1 MTRLGEGMKT
11 EVSPGIKRRYI
22 SREYK
27 MKILIE
33 DSLLGQEYD
42 SCTRVGEKGELLR
55 REGLYSSSVT
65 AWRRQLLKGNLDNQR
80 LLAIEVENQR
90 LRRELDIAQKVIDV
104 QKKILDISELG
115 LNRK

>member
-1 MTRLGEGMKT
+1 MTTVGEGIKT

-27 MKILIE
+27 MKIL
-33 DSLLGQEYD
+33 QEYD

>member
-1 MTRLGEGMKT
+1 MTIIGEGMKT
-11 EVSPGIKRRYI
+11 EVTPGIKRRYI
-22 SREYK
+22 TREYK
-27 MKILIE
+27 MKIL
-33 DSLLGQEYD
+33 QEYD

-65 AWRRQLLKGNLDNQR
+65 AWRQQLLKGNLDNQR

-90 LRRELDIAQKVIDV
+90 LKRELEIAQKVIDV

>member
-1 MTRLGEGMKT
+1 MTTVGEGIKT

-27 MKILIE
+27 MKIL
-33 DSLLGQEYD
+33 QEYN

-65 AWRRQLLKGNLDNQR
+65 AWRRQLLKGSLDNQR

>member
-1 MTRLGEGMKT
+1 MTTVKEEMKT
-11 EVSPGIKRRYI
+11 EVTSVIKRRYLT
-22 SREYK
+22 REYK
-27 MKILIE
+27 MKIL
-33 DSLLGQEYD
+33 QEYD

-80 LLAIEVENQR
+80 LLAIEVENQQLKR
-90 LRRELDIAQKVIDV
+90 KLEIAQKVIDV
-104 QKKILDISELG
+104 QKKILDISEIG

>member
-1 MTRLGEGMKT
+1 MTTIGEGMKT

-22 SREYK
+22 TREYK
-27 MKILIE
+27 MKIL
-33 DSLLGQEYD
+33 QEYD

-90 LRRELDIAQKVIDV
+90 LKRELEIAQKVIDV

>member
-1 MTRLGEGMKT
+1 MTTIGEGMKT
-11 EVSPGIKRRYI
+11 EVTPGIKRRYI

-27 MKILIE
+27 MKIL
-33 DSLLGQEYD
+33 QEYD

-90 LRRELDIAQKVIDV
+90 LKRELEIAQKVIDV

>member
-1 MTRLGEGMKT
+1 MTTIGEGMKT
-11 EVSPGIKRRYI
+11 EVTPGIKRRYI
-22 SREYK
+22 TREYK
-27 MKILIE
+27 MKIL
-33 DSLLGQEYD
+33 QEYD

-90 LRRELDIAQKVIDV
+90 LKRELEIAQKVIDV

>member
-1 MTRLGEGMKT
+1 MKT
-11 EVSPGIKRRYI
+11 EVTPGIKRRYI

-27 MKILIE
+27 MKIL
-33 DSLLGQEYD
+33 QEYD

-90 LRRELDIAQKVIDV
+90 LKRELEIAQKVIDV

>member
-1 MTRLGEGMKT
+1 MTTVGEGMKT
-11 EVSPGIKRRYI
+11 EVTPGIKRRYI
-22 SREYK
+22 TKEYK
-27 MKILIE
+27 MKIL
-33 DSLLGQEYD
+33 QEYD

-65 AWRRQLLKGNLDNQR
+65 AWRRELLKGNLDNQR
-80 LLAIEVENQR
+80 LLAIEVENQQLKR
-90 LRRELDIAQKVIDV
+90 KLEIAQKVIDV

>member
-1 MTRLGEGMKT
+1 MTTIGEGMKT

-27 MKILIE
+27 MKIL
-33 DSLLGQEYD
+33 QEYD

-90 LRRELDIAQKVIDV
+90 LKRELEIAQKVIDV